1 MKSFDLYDLLN
12 NTSTT
17 IVQARQ
23 ARDMSQ
29 RDLADEANISYPH
42 MADIE
47 NDKVDMNIFK
57 SIHNVNLATI
67 IGYRERD
74 GGDVHLFTEHYDE
87 S

>member
-17 IVQARQ
+17 IIQARQ

-42 MADIE
+42 IADIE
-47 NDKVDMNIFK
+47 NDKVEMGLDIFK
-57 SIHNVNLATI
+57 RIATVLEI
-67 IGYRERD
+67 ANRPE
-74 GGDVHLFTEHYDE
+74 
-87 S
+87 

>member
-17 IVQARQ
+17 IIQARQ

-42 MADIE
+42 MSDIE
-47 NDKVDMNIFK
+47 NDKVEMGLDIFK
-57 SIHNVNLATI
+57 RIATVLEMAN
-67 IGYRERD
+67 RPE
-74 GGDVHLFTEHYDE
+74 
-87 S
+87 